1 MPKGLFISDLIKYK
15 LMMNKHGGYMKGN
28 RLVKIIS
35 VLFLLLCFTACN
47 KKEETEISFT
57 AGTCE
62 TTVEG
67 RNGPM
72 ELSVTFSETRIEEI
86 IVVSHS
92 ETEGIADPAIE
103 RVPSD
108 IITYQ
113 SLGIDMVSGATIT
126 SEAILVG
133 VEACVVQQ
141 GGNVEA
147 LKAVSAE
154 KPVSTEVIELNTD
167 VVVVG
172 GGAAGMTAT
181 IRSAELGNKVI
192 LVEKTSSLGG
202 AAAVSGGNQVVM
214 GSELQKEEGVTND
227 SVDSMVEDFLE
238 NGNQLNV
245 PELLTLFAE
254 HVGETTDWLGE
265 TAGVNYVEGLHTLSE
280 YSYNREL
287 AYEGGGSGFAQT
299 MTAAIAATDAEVYLN
314 TQAKEL
320 MVNEAGEV
328 VGVIAV
334 AEDGTTYKISAKA
347 VILATGGYGNNDE
360 LLSDELK
367 SALYYGLNSSTGDGI
382 VMATVDGIDADVR
395 LMEYGKRY
403 PNGVEVSEGQAKS
416 TIAGNIVAWKMSGI
430 LVNAEGSRVV
440 NEQASNREILE
451 VELEQTNQ
459 MLYLLL
465 DEQTFGEWKTKLT
478 HAGISEADIEKY
490 LANDGS
496 TTPVFLQADSLEE
509 LATKIGMDSNALVA
523 TVEKY
528 NMAVT
533 SGVDSEFGRPAE
545 FMTMEIGDGPYYLI
559 EQKPRF
565 ATTMGG
571 LVVNTSLEV
580 QNTSG
585 ETIKGLY
592 AAGETVGGVMGDD
605 SPSGANN
612 AWAVTSG
619 KLAAEAASKIVGE

>member
-15 LMMNKHGGYMKGN
+15 LMRNKHGGYMKGN

-108 IITYQ
+108 IISYQ

-126 SEAILVG
+126 SEAILAG

-181 IRSAELGNKVI
+181 IRSTELGNKVI

-280 YSYNREL
+280 YSYDREL

-299 MTAAIAATDAEVYLN
+299 MTAAIVATDAEVYLN

-347 VILATGGYGNNDE
+347 VILAAGGYGNNDE

-416 TIAGNIVAWKMSGI
+416 TIAGNIIAWKMSGI

-509 LATKIGMDSNALVA
+509 LATKIGIDGNALVA

-619 KLAAEAASKIVGE
+619 KLAAEAASEIVGE